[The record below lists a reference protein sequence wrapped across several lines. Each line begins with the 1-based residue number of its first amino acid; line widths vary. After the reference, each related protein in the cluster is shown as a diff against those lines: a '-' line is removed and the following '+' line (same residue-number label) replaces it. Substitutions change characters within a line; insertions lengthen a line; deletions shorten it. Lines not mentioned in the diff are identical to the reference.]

1 MSEAVFATLLNH
13 TMSIYRRDRTS
24 DGQGGWAIS
33 YALLGTLVGR
43 IRPASSAERETAAL
57 EEREISHVLYVRAA
71 EDVQRGDQVE
81 LAVGEGGPLVVDVLG
96 VREPSRAGHHLEIDC
111 MERVGETTVEAGS

>member
-13 TMSIYRRDRTS
+13 TMTVYRRDRTS

-33 YALLGTLVGR
+33 YAMLGTVKGR

-57 EEREISHVLYVRAA
+57 EEREISHVLYVKAV
-71 EDVQRGDQVE
+71 EDIERGDQVE
-81 LAVGEGGPLVVDVLG
+81 LAVGDGGPLVVDVMG
-96 VREPSRAGHHLEIDC
+96 IRQPSRAGHHLEIDC
-111 MERVGETTVEAGS
+111 LQRVGETTVEEGS